1 METLIIALNMV
12 IIIMNAAL
20 LIAVLRKRKKR

>member
-20 LIAVLRKRKKR
+20 LIAVLNKRKKR